1 MGCEVGTGKLV
12 VRVVVGGL
20 FVGHGL
26 QKLKGWFG
34 GSGLEGTE
42 KMMDATGMHPPRA
55 QAVVAGA
62 TEAGAGAMLAAG
74 FLTPLASAGIV
85 GVMTTA
91 IRKVHAEKGVWN
103 AQGGWEYN
111 AVLMA
116 SAFALAE
123 SPGRLSLDAAMGR
136 SRWGFGW
143 ALGALAAGLAGSAA
157 AIAFGKRMRE
167 PDVVPVNTIEEKDD
181 VDEAGQGLG
190 GELGRAAPQPAAE

>member
-1 MGCEVGTGKLV
+1 MSVGKLA
-12 VRVVVGGL
+12 VRLVVGGL

-34 GSGLEGTE
+34 GPGIEGTE
-42 KMMDATGMHPPRA
+42 KMMDATGMQPARA
-55 QAVVAGA
+55 QAIAAGA
-62 TEAGAGAMLAAG
+62 TEAAAGAMLAAG

-111 AVLMA
+111 AVLIA

-123 SPGRLSLDAAMGR
+123 APGRLSLDAAMGR
-136 SRWGFGW
+136 KKWGAGW
-143 ALGALAAGLAGSAA
+143 ALGAIAAGAAGSAA
-157 AIAFGKRMRE
+157 AMRLGAAMR
-167 PDVVPVNTIEEKDD
+167 DRGVVPVKAVEENTGVGDAE
-181 VDEAGQGLG
+181 QGLG
-190 GELGRAAPQPAAE
+190 GDLGRSGAQPSAEEV

>member
-1 MGCEVGTGKLV
+1 MGKLV

-34 GSGLEGTE
+34 GPGLEGTE
-42 KMMDATGMHPPRA
+42 RMMDATGMQPARV
-55 QAVVAGA
+55 QAVAAGA
-62 TEAGAGAMLAAG
+62 TETVAGAMLAAG

-103 AQGGWEYN
+103 AEGGWEYN
-111 AVLMA
+111 AVLIA

-123 SPGRLSLDAAMGR
+123 APGRLSLDGAMGR
-136 SRWGFGW
+136 RRWGLGW
-143 ALGALAAGLAGSAA
+143 AIGALAAGVAGSAA
-157 AIAFGKRMRE
+157 AVRLGSRLRDAGT
-167 PDVVPVNTIEEKDD
+167 PLA
-181 VDEAGQGLG
+181 EA
-190 GELGRAAPQPAAE
+190 AAESFEAAADAVEKAIGEGD